1 VNTSLLE
8 QELAPLNAQ
17 IERIGKKCEA
27 LEGELRV
34 VEAELETF
42 SAERQRVDALR
53 DVCNALDKL
62 RELKADDLFWE
73 GIPEAK
79 LAAGHLE
86 RARGRIARFE
96 GQVSATLEKQASLQ
110 TQIDQCLD
118 ELESLYEQVRD
129 AHDQE
134 ERRQE
139 EFVIE
144 REISPAPYRAMLMPW
159 TKKTES
165 EGYFRRAILVAFLI
179 SFVFGSLMYLVKVPL
194 PDRSAA
200 VPEIPERLVQLVK
213 MEPPKPA
220 RMPMPKQPQEE
231 LKQSQ
236 EERKLAQEEPK
247 LPQKEGKQPQVETQ
261 KPRVEQQKQDKQPK
275 GGEPAAPEPPEV
287 ATGGGGGGSGGA
299 SAARKKAEHVGI
311 LVFRNTL
318 ADLMQETPV
327 ARLGTEARLT
337 KESPRVAGQA
347 VAQRSLVAMQAHGG
361 SSGGIGN
368 AAISRNVGSG
378 SSDRGGAGVGIG
390 GGFGG
395 GIGTGIGTDSG
406 SGFGPGTGFARVESS
421 IAGQG
426 AGPRPLSDGPA
437 PGRTDEEIQIVF
449 DRYKAALYR
458 IYNTELRKDPT
469 LRGKMLLRISIETS
483 GAVSMCKVESTDL
496 ASPELVVN
504 ILERIKRFNF
514 GLKEGV
520 PKLTILY
527 PIDFLPA
534 G

>member
-17 IERIGKKCEA
+17 IERIDKKYQA
-27 LEGELRV
+27 LEGELRA

-73 GIPEAK
+73 GIPETK
-79 LAAGHLE
+79 MAAGHLE
-86 RARGRIARFE
+86 RARGRITSFE

-110 TQIDQCLD
+110 AQIDQRLD
-118 ELESLYEQVRD
+118 ELDSLYEQVRN

-200 VPEIPERLVQLVK
+200 VPEIPERLAKLVK
-213 MEPPKPA
+213 MEPPKPT

-231 LKQSQ
+231 PKQFR
-236 EERKLAQEEPK
+236 EDRKLAQEESKP
-247 LPQKEGKQPQVETQ
+247 PQEDAK
-261 KPRVEQQKQDKQPK
+261 KPRSYREKQDKAPK
-275 GGEPAAPEPPEV
+275 GGQPATPEAAEV
-287 ATGGGGGGSGGA
+287 ADGGGGGGSGGA

-327 ARLGTEARLT
+327 ARLGTEARLS
-337 KESPRVAGQA
+337 KESQRVAGQA
-347 VAQRSLVAMQAHGG
+347 MAQRSLVAMQAQGG

-368 AAISRNVGSG
+368 AGISRNVGSG

-395 GIGTGIGTDSG
+395 GIGTGIGTGSG
-406 SGFGPGTGFARVESS
+406 SGFGPGTGTGFARVESS

-426 AGPRPLSDGPA
+426 GGPRPLSDGPA

-469 LRGKMLLRISIETS
+469 LRGKMLLRVSIETS
-483 GAVSMCKVESTDL
+483 GAVSMCNVESTDL
-496 ASPELVVN
+496 ASPELVASIV
-504 ILERIKRFNF
+504 ERIKRFNF